1 MNDLTQKFYDL
12 EVSLLQP
19 EVRSSREKLGALLA
33 DDFMEFGSS
42 GSVYRKADTLQ
53 NLTTNTDKVVYE
65 MSDFETKELSENLV
79 LNTFKTKRTINDADV
94 VVSLRSSIWKK
105 NGEVW
110 QMFFHQG
117 TPIKQV

>member
-1 MNDLTQKFYDL
+1 MNEFTQKFYVL

-19 EVRSSREKLGALLA
+19 EVRSSREKLDALLA

-42 GSVYRKADTLQ
+42 GSVYHKSDTLQ
-53 NLTTNTDKVVYE
+53 NLTTTTDKVVYE

-79 LNTFKTKRTINDADV
+79 LTTFKTKRTINDTGV
-94 VVSLRSSIWKK
+94 VNSLRSSLWKK
-105 NGEVW
+105 TGDTW

-117 TPIKQV
+117 TPIK

>member
-1 MNDLTQKFYDL
+1 MNELTQQFYNL
-12 EVSLLQP
+12 ETTLLKP
-19 EVRSSREKLGALLA
+19 EVRSSREELDKLLA

-42 GSVYRKADTLQ
+42 GSVYRKPNTLA

-65 MSDFETKELSENLV
+65 VNDFEAKELSESFV
-79 LNTFKTKRTINDADV
+79 LTTFKTKRTINDIDV

-105 NGEVW
+105 TNGSW

-117 TPIKQV
+117 TPTK